1 MVPLHESIMGSKAD
15 KGAGSAVEA
24 MMVSVTD
31 NSAPAAWHGIIES
44 HTRGDSNK
52 TDARE
57 SLSPVAA
64 GTKLPFTGLATRP
77 LTASGVGATSDG
89 SGRQGDDQAPVTV

>member
-1 MVPLHESIMGSKAD
+1 MGSMAD

-24 MMVSVTD
+24 MTVSVTD
-31 NSAPAAWHGIIES
+31 KTTPAAWHGIIEI

-52 TDARE
+52 TDSRE
-57 SLSPVAA
+57 SLSPYRGRA
-64 GTKLPFTGLATRP
+64 GLTKLPFTRLATRP